1 VAPARQYNSVSDLP
15 PLGVIKHMNR
25 FVVTY
30 HQGRWLVINANC
42 SATFSTREGAEN
54 AAFVAADSLAIKG
67 QAVSVVIMP
76 EEIASAS
83 QDHTGI
89 SGCALRLDDA
99 QRAFD
104 SYLVQPLN

>member
-1 VAPARQYNSVSDLP
+1 MYQCIRFATVWGD
-15 PLGVIKHMNR
+15 KHMNR

-42 SATFSTREGAEN
+42 SGAFSTREGAEN

-83 QDHTGI
+83 QDHPDV
-89 SGCALRLDDA
+89 SGCAHRLNDA
-99 QRAFD
+99 QRSFD
-104 SYLVQPLN
+104 PYLVQPLD

>member
-1 VAPARQYNSVSDLP
+1 
-15 PLGVIKHMNR
+15 MNR

-42 SATFSTREGAEN
+42 SAAFSTREGAEN
-54 AAFVAADSLAIKG
+54 AAFVAADTLALNG

-83 QDHTGI
+83 QHHAAI
-89 SGCALRLDDA
+89 PGCAARLEDA
-99 QRAFD
+99 QRSLDACPAQAL
-104 SYLVQPLN
+104 S